1 MPNWH
6 FIKNILKTG
15 QKLNGDI
22 TTDFIN
28 KCKRTI
34 RRFYEFNIK
43 TKNQRKIVLIWMN

>member
-28 KCKRTI
+28 KCKR
-34 RRFYEFNIK
+34 K
-43 TKNQRKIVLIWMN
+43 TEGFDDFMTLI